1 MSVRRLNKLKFIVGC
16 ATAALFVSL
25 LFPIG
30 IAAKSSLDSPGDQGT
45 ILIIASYNPDT
56 RRMSSFISDF
66 EHKIANEN
74 VPFEILIE
82 DLGCKSVAEANLWKD
97 RLISV
102 LERYD
107 RNRLKAVILLGQE
120 AWASFVSLDSFPQDI
135 PFFGCYASTNGIPL
149 PDRNRPVTDK
159 WMPESVDMI
168 RQADSIG
175 NGGGSLNRYDI
186 AKNIDLIRSLYPNVD
201 NIAFLSDNTYGGI
214 SLQALV
220 KQEMSSHPDLTLT
233 LIDGRNGEKKA
244 YAAIERLPRKS
255 VLLIGTWREGQD
267 GQYFMDNSLKTLLAD
282 QPHLP
287 VFSVSGS
294 GIGSGAIG
302 GYIPK
307 YENGASE
314 IAGQIADFYKKKPRA
329 VHFDP
334 TENEYRFDLQKL
346 KEFGIAEYKL
356 PSGSIVVDTVEAR
369 LQKYESYILILI
381 IIFIVLS
388 LFIAFLYYLYYRN
401 KKLKIS
407 LENRGRELI
416 AAKEKAEESDML
428 KSAFLANMSHEIRT
442 PLNAIVGF
450 SALLGDESI
459 SEEDRNVY
467 MGIVN
472 QNSDLLLT
480 LIGDIL
486 DISRLETGKISFTL
500 HPENIVA
507 ICQQVISTTAHGRK
521 KGVECV
527 FNPPV
532 ESFILK
538 TDSQRLS
545 QVLINLISN
554 ARKFTKSGSIV
565 FGYELRG
572 DEIYFFVKDTGMG
585 ISPEGQTRL
594 FQRFVKL
601 NDFMPGNGLG
611 LSICK
616 GIVEKM
622 NGSIGVES
630 AGEGKGSTFWFKIPY
645 LPAKIVK
652 AEQVVVETPKVPLGR
667 KNITILVAEDCES
680 NFLLFQSI
688 LKTEY
693 KLIHAWN
700 GREAVALCRE
710 HSPQLII
717 MDINMPNMDGYE
729 ATREIRKFSK
739 TVPIIAVTAYAFA
752 SDKEKI
758 LKNGFNGYVAKP
770 INPTKLGIEIRTML
784 NKNFTLI

>member
-120 AWASFVSLDSFPQDI
+120 AWASFVSLGSFPQDI

-149 PDRNRPVTDK
+149 PDRNHPVTDK

-255 VLLIGTWREGQD
+255 VLLIGTWRVGQD

-294 GIGSGAIG
+294 G
-302 GYIPK
+302 
-307 YENGASE
+307 
-314 IAGQIADFYKKKPRA
+314 
-329 VHFDP
+329 V
-334 TENEYRFDLQKL
+334 
-346 KEFGIAEYKL
+346 
-356 PSGSIVVDTVEAR
+356 
-369 LQKYESYILILI
+369 
-381 IIFIVLS
+381 
-388 LFIAFLYYLYYRN
+388 
-401 KKLKIS
+401 
-407 LENRGRELI
+407 
-416 AAKEKAEESDML
+416 
-428 KSAFLANMSHEIRT
+428 
-442 PLNAIVGF
+442 
-450 SALLGDESI
+450 
-459 SEEDRNVY
+459 
-467 MGIVN
+467 
-472 QNSDLLLT
+472 
-480 LIGDIL
+480 
-486 DISRLETGKISFTL
+486 
-500 HPENIVA
+500 
-507 ICQQVISTTAHGRK
+507 
-521 KGVECV
+521 
-527 FNPPV
+527 
-532 ESFILK
+532 
-538 TDSQRLS
+538 
-545 QVLINLISN
+545 
-554 ARKFTKSGSIV
+554 
-565 FGYELRG
+565 
-572 DEIYFFVKDTGMG
+572 
-585 ISPEGQTRL
+585 
-594 FQRFVKL
+594 
-601 NDFMPGNGLG
+601 GNG
-611 LSICK
+611 
-616 GIVEKM
+616 
-622 NGSIGVES
+622 GV
-630 AGEGKGSTFWFKIPY
+630 GGK
-645 LPAKIVK
+645 
-652 AEQVVVETPKVPLGR
+652 
-667 KNITILVAEDCES
+667 
-680 NFLLFQSI
+680 
-688 LKTEY
+688 
-693 KLIHAWN
+693 
-700 GREAVALCRE
+700 
-710 HSPQLII
+710 
-717 MDINMPNMDGYE
+717 
-729 ATREIRKFSK
+729 
-739 TVPIIAVTAYAFA
+739 
-752 SDKEKI
+752 
-758 LKNGFNGYVAKP
+758 
-770 INPTKLGIEIRTML
+770 
-784 NKNFTLI
+784 

>member
-30 IAAKSSLDSPGDQGT
+30 IAAKNSLDSPGDQGT

-120 AWASFVSLDSFPQDI
+120 AWASFVSLGSFPQDI

-149 PDRNRPVTDK
+149 PDRNHPVTDK

-255 VLLIGTWREGQD
+255 VLLIGTWRVGQD

-381 IIFIVLS
+381 VIFIVLS

-401 KKLKIS
+401 KKT
-407 LENRGRELI
+407 EN
-416 AAKEKAEESDML
+416 
-428 KSAFLANMSHEIRT
+428 
-442 PLNAIVGF
+442 
-450 SALLGDESI
+450 
-459 SEEDRNVY
+459 
-467 MGIVN
+467 
-472 QNSDLLLT
+472 Q
-480 LIGDIL
+480 
-486 DISRLETGKISFTL
+486 
-500 HPENIVA
+500 
-507 ICQQVISTTAHGRK
+507 
-521 KGVECV
+521 
-527 FNPPV
+527 
-532 ESFILK
+532 
-538 TDSQRLS
+538 
-545 QVLINLISN
+545 
-554 ARKFTKSGSIV
+554 
-565 FGYELRG
+565 
-572 DEIYFFVKDTGMG
+572 
-585 ISPEGQTRL
+585 
-594 FQRFVKL
+594 
-601 NDFMPGNGLG
+601 PGEPG
-611 LSICK
+611 
-616 GIVEKM
+616 
-622 NGSIGVES
+622 
-630 AGEGKGSTFWFKIPY
+630 
-645 LPAKIVK
+645 
-652 AEQVVVETPKVPLGR
+652 
-667 KNITILVAEDCES
+667 
-680 NFLLFQSI
+680 
-688 LKTEY
+688 
-693 KLIHAWN
+693 
-700 GREAVALCRE
+700 
-710 HSPQLII
+710 
-717 MDINMPNMDGYE
+717 
-729 ATREIRKFSK
+729 
-739 TVPIIAVTAYAFA
+739 
-752 SDKEKI
+752 
-758 LKNGFNGYVAKP
+758 
-770 INPTKLGIEIRTML
+770 
-784 NKNFTLI
+784 

>member
-30 IAAKSSLDSPGDQGT
+30 IAAKNSLDSPGDQGT

-255 VLLIGTWREGQD
+255 VLLIGTWRVGQD

-381 IIFIVLS
+381 VIFIVLS

-442 PLNAIVGF
+442 PLNAIV
-450 SALLGDESI
+450 
-459 SEEDRNVY
+459 
-467 MGIVN
+467 
-472 QNSDLLLT
+472 
-480 LIGDIL
+480 
-486 DISRLETGKISFTL
+486 
-500 HPENIVA
+500 
-507 ICQQVISTTAHGRK
+507 
-521 KGVECV
+521 
-527 FNPPV
+527 
-532 ESFILK
+532 
-538 TDSQRLS
+538 
-545 QVLINLISN
+545 
-554 ARKFTKSGSIV
+554 
-565 FGYELRG
+565 
-572 DEIYFFVKDTGMG
+572 
-585 ISPEGQTRL
+585 
-594 FQRFVKL
+594 
-601 NDFMPGNGLG
+601 
-611 LSICK
+611 
-616 GIVEKM
+616 
-622 NGSIGVES
+622 
-630 AGEGKGSTFWFKIPY
+630 
-645 LPAKIVK
+645 
-652 AEQVVVETPKVPLGR
+652 
-667 KNITILVAEDCES
+667 
-680 NFLLFQSI
+680 
-688 LKTEY
+688 
-693 KLIHAWN
+693 
-700 GREAVALCRE
+700 
-710 HSPQLII
+710 
-717 MDINMPNMDGYE
+717 
-729 ATREIRKFSK
+729 
-739 TVPIIAVTAYAFA
+739 
-752 SDKEKI
+752 
-758 LKNGFNGYVAKP
+758 
-770 INPTKLGIEIRTML
+770 
-784 NKNFTLI
+784 

>member
-30 IAAKSSLDSPGDQGT
+30 IAAKNSLDSPGDQGT

-255 VLLIGTWREGQD
+255 VLLIGTWRVGQD
-267 GQYFMDNSLKTLLAD
+267 GQYFMD
-282 QPHLP
+282 
-287 VFSVSGS
+287 
-294 GIGSGAIG
+294 
-302 GYIPK
+302 
-307 YENGASE
+307 
-314 IAGQIADFYKKKPRA
+314 YKKKPRA

-381 IIFIVLS
+381 VIFIVLS

-545 QVLINLISN
+545 QVLINLLTN
-554 ARKFTKSGSIV
+554 ASKFTEKGTIALA
-565 FGYELRG
+565 F
-572 DEIYFFVKDTGMG
+572 EIQKEQRRILFSVSDTGCG
-585 ISPEGQTRL
+585 IPRERQERV
-594 FQRFVKL
+594 FNRFEKL
-601 NDFMPGNGLG
+601 NEFKQGTGLG
-611 LSICK
+611 LAICK
-616 GIVEKM
+616 QIVLRFGGNIWIDPEYT
-622 NGSIGVES
+622 
-630 AGEGKGSTFWFKIPY
+630 EGARFVFSHP
-645 LPAKIVK
+645 IV
-652 AEQVVVETPKVPLGR
+652 P
-667 KNITILVAEDCES
+667 
-680 NFLLFQSI
+680 
-688 LKTEY
+688 
-693 KLIHAWN
+693 
-700 GREAVALCRE
+700 
-710 HSPQLII
+710 
-717 MDINMPNMDGYE
+717 
-729 ATREIRKFSK
+729 
-739 TVPIIAVTAYAFA
+739 
-752 SDKEKI
+752 
-758 LKNGFNGYVAKP
+758 
-770 INPTKLGIEIRTML
+770 
-784 NKNFTLI
+784 

>member
-1 MSVRRLNKLKFIVGC
+1 MRNIYKIMIWNQTKECMDREQMRLLQGARLKKLVHRVYHHTPFYRDKMQQMGLTPDDIDTIDDIVKLPFTTKQDLRDNYPYGLFAAPQSEIVRLHASSGTTGKPTVVGYTHRDLSIWSESIARCLTAFGTTRDDLFTVAYGYGLFTGGLGLHYGVEHLGATVIPMSTGNTAKHIQLMHDCGSTALACTPSYALYLAEQIIKSGIPRSEFRLRTCILGGEPWTENMRREIEAKLGVDAYNIYGLSEIMGPGVSYECRCKSGSHIVEDHFYPEIIDSNTLEPQPAGGQGELVLTTLTKEGMPLLRYRTKDLCSLTYEPCACGRTNVRMSRIVGR
-16 ATAALFVSL
+16 S
-25 LFPIG
+25 
-30 IAAKSSLDSPGDQGT
+30 DDM
-45 ILIIASYNPDT
+45 LII
-56 RRMSSFISDF
+56 RGV
-66 EHKIANEN
+66 N
-74 VPFEILIE
+74 V
-82 DLGCKSVAEANLWKD
+82 
-97 RLISV
+97 
-102 LERYD
+102 
-107 RNRLKAVILLGQE
+107 
-120 AWASFVSLDSFPQDI
+120 FPSQ
-135 PFFGCYASTNGIPL
+135 
-149 PDRNRPVTDK
+149 
-159 WMPESVDMI
+159 
-168 RQADSIG
+168 
-175 NGGGSLNRYDI
+175 
-186 AKNIDLIRSLYPNVD
+186 
-201 NIAFLSDNTYGGI
+201 
-214 SLQALV
+214 
-220 KQEMSSHPDLTLT
+220 
-233 LIDGRNGEKKA
+233 
-244 YAAIERLPRKS
+244 
-255 VLLIGTWREGQD
+255 VLLIGTWRVGQD

-381 IIFIVLS
+381 VIFIVLS

-545 QVLINLISN
+545 QVLINLLTN
-554 ARKFTKSGSIV
+554 ASKFTEKGTIALA
-565 FGYELRG
+565 F
-572 DEIYFFVKDTGMG
+572 EIQKEQRRILFSVSDTGCG
-585 ISPEGQTRL
+585 IPRERQERV
-594 FQRFVKL
+594 FNRFEKL
-601 NDFMPGNGLG
+601 NEFKQGTGLG
-611 LSICK
+611 LAICK
-616 GIVEKM
+616 QIVLRFGGNIWIDPEYT
-622 NGSIGVES
+622 
-630 AGEGKGSTFWFKIPY
+630 EGARFVFSHP
-645 LPAKIVK
+645 IV
-652 AEQVVVETPKVPLGR
+652 P
-667 KNITILVAEDCES
+667 
-680 NFLLFQSI
+680 
-688 LKTEY
+688 
-693 KLIHAWN
+693 
-700 GREAVALCRE
+700 
-710 HSPQLII
+710 
-717 MDINMPNMDGYE
+717 
-729 ATREIRKFSK
+729 
-739 TVPIIAVTAYAFA
+739 
-752 SDKEKI
+752 
-758 LKNGFNGYVAKP
+758 
-770 INPTKLGIEIRTML
+770 
-784 NKNFTLI
+784 